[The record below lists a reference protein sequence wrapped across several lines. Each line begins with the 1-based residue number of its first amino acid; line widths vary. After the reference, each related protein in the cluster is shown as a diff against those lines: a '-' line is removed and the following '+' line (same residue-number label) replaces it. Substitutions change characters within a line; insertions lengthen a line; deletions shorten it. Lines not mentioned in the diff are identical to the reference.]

1 MIIVFGSINV
11 DFVTRV
17 ERIPQPGETVLGP
30 SYAVIPGGKGANQAL
45 AARRAGSQVMLVGAV
60 GQDPFAD
67 IALSLLHEDG
77 VDLAHVAR
85 VAPPTGAAFISVDDH
100 GENAI
105 VVASGAN
112 AEVLAGQT
120 DGLDFSTRDTLLLQR
135 EVPEAEAAKAAARMR
150 QAGGRVV
157 LNAAPAGPISPELL
171 ANLDV
176 LVVNE
181 HEVLVVGEALGLSGD
196 PDAVARAIDNS
207 HGVATIVT
215 LGAQGAI
222 GWTGGVR
229 RSTPSLRITP
239 VDTTAAGDTFC
250 GAFAAA
256 LDQGFGFTT
265 ALARAA
271 VAGSLACTISG
282 AQPSIPW
289 KSAID
294 EAAEGFVA

>member
-60 GQDPFAD
+60 GQDPFAG

-85 VAPPTGAAFISVDDH
+85 VEPPTGAAFISVDDH

-120 DGLDFSTRDTLLLQR
+120 DGLDFSKRDTLLLQR
-135 EVPEAEAAKAAARMR
+135 EVPEAQAAKAAARMR

-171 ANLDV
+171 ASLDV

-196 PDAVARAIDNS
+196 PDTVARAIDNR

-229 RSTPSLRITP
+229 RST
-239 VDTTAAGDTFC
+239 
-250 GAFAAA
+250 
-256 LDQGFGFTT
+256 
-265 ALARAA
+265 
-271 VAGSLACTISG
+271 
-282 AQPSIPW
+282 
-289 KSAID
+289 
-294 EAAEGFVA
+294 

>member
-17 ERIPQPGETVLGP
+17 EHIPQPGETILGP

-77 VDLAHVAR
+77 VDLAHVAAR
-85 VAPPTGAAFISVDDH
+85 RAAHGGGFISVDDH

-112 AEVLAGQT
+112 AAGARRA
-120 DGLDFSTRDTLLLQR
+120 DRWAGLLGARH
-135 EVPEAEAAKAAARMR
+135 AAAAARGAGSRGRQAAARMR
-150 QAGGRVV
+150 AGAGRVV
-157 LNAAPAGPISPELL
+157 LNAAPAGPIRRRLL
-171 ANLDV
+171 ASLDV

-196 PDAVARAIDNS
+196 PDAVARAIDEQS
-207 HGVATIVT
+207 RRRDHRDAWS
-215 LGAQGAI
+215 QGAI

-229 RSTPSLRITP
+229 RSTPSLPITP

-271 VAGSLACTISG
+271 AAGSLACTISG